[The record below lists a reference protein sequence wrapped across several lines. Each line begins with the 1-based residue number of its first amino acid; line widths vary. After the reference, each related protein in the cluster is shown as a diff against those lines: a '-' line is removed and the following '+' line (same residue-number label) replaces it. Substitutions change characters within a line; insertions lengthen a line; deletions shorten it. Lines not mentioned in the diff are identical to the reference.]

1 MTDDQRIADNQ
12 LLWDALVDEHVH
24 SEFYNVRGF
33 LQGAD
38 PLSALEGDTLGEI
51 AGESLLHLMCH
62 FGLDTL
68 ALARRGAR
76 VTGLDFSAEAV
87 RVGAALAER
96 EGLDATF
103 VCADVVD
110 AAAALDGQTFD
121 IVFSSWGVTVWLAD
135 LTAWASSV
143 AKCVRPG
150 GRFHLLEV
158 HPIAWTLLDPEDA
171 GRVCKGPVQ
180 DYETDGVTLSQDIE
194 GSYAG
199 DVESSGRQHLWHHG
213 VGRVVSALVAAGL
226 QVERLVERP
235 VVTTQVLP
243 SLVERPDGL
252 WTWPEGA
259 AVLPLSYE
267 VVVRKPAEDPGVT
280 KTIGMADETPQ
291 RLT

>member
-1 MTDDQRIADNQ
+1 MNDTQRIAENRA
-12 LLWDALVDEHVH
+12 LWDSLVDGHVQ
-24 SEFYNVRGF
+24 SEFYGVRDF
-33 LQGAD
+33 LQGGD
-38 PLSALEGDTLGEI
+38 PLSALEGQTLGNV
-51 AGESLLHLMCH
+51 AGKSLLHLMCH

-87 RVGAALAER
+87 RVGRALAER

-110 AAAALDGQTFD
+110 AAEALDGQTFD
-121 IVFSSWGVTVWLAD
+121 VVFSSWGVTVWLAD
-135 LTAWASSV
+135 LAAWASSV
-143 AKCVRPG
+143 AQCLRPG

-158 HPIAWTLLDPEDA
+158 HPIAWTLLDPEA
-171 GRVCKGPVQ
+171 ANRVCEGPVQ
-180 DYETDGVTLSQDIE
+180 DYQTTGVTLSQDVE
-194 GSYAG
+194 GSYSG
-199 DVESSGRQHLWHHG
+199 DVEVSGRQHLWHHG

-243 SLVERPDGL
+243 GLVQRPDGL
-252 WTWPEGA
+252 WAWPEGK

-267 VVVRKPAEDPGVT
+267 VVVRRPCGDAIPA
-280 KTIGMADETPQ
+280 
-291 RLT
+291 

>member
-1 MTDDQRIADNQ
+1 MNDLQRIAENRA
-12 LLWDALVDEHVH
+12 LWDSLVDSHVH
-24 SEFYNVRGF
+24 SEFYDVRGF
-33 LQGAD
+33 LQGTD
-38 PLSALEGDTLGEI
+38 LLSALEGDTLGDV
-51 AGESLLHLMCH
+51 AGKSLLHLMCH

-76 VTGLDFSAEAV
+76 VTGLDFSPEAV
-87 RVGAALAER
+87 RVASALAER

-110 AAAALDGQTFD
+110 AAAALNGQTFD
-121 IVFSSWGVTVWLAD
+121 VVFSSWGVTVWLAD
-135 LTAWASSV
+135 LAAWATSV
-143 AKCVRPG
+143 AQCLRPG

-171 GRVCKGPVQ
+171 DRVCNGPVQ
-180 DYETDGVTLSQDIE
+180 DYETDGVTLSQDID

-199 DVESSGRQHLWHHG
+199 DVDSKGRQHLWHHG
-213 VGRVVSALVAAGL
+213 VGRIVSALLAAGL

-259 AVLPLSYE
+259 PVLPLSYE
-267 VVVRKPAEDPGVT
+267 VVVRKARAASVPA
-280 KTIGMADETPQ
+280 
-291 RLT
+291 